1 MLPIHP
7 LSKLEG
13 VGSPAHRCDEPHLAQ
28 QAQPAGKW
36 QVRVERTP
44 GISLLP
50 PGQLLLHNRV
60 GQETLEANREVR
72 VPEERGVGLHGGEI
86 DVDRAL
92 KLRSVPAE
100 RIDLH
105 NRRGE

>member
-1 MLPIHP
+1 MLPLHP

-13 VGSPAHRCDEPHLAQ
+13 VGCSPHRCDEPHLAQ
-28 QAQPAGKW
+28 QAQPAGEW
-36 QVRVERTP
+36 PVRMERTP
-44 GISLLP
+44 RIGLLP
-50 PGQLLLHNRV
+50 AGRLLLHNRV

-72 VPEERGVGLHGGEI
+72 VPEERGLGLHGGEI

-100 RIDLH
+100 RVDLH